1 LSGIVHLGYVHQVTF
16 LDAFEKAF
24 PIRLLDFPKAILKAD
39 LYPYVHCAV
48 ESMRGLRLCSEVELS
63 RYFNTLDSAW
73 GFKATVFRRGFQ
85 A

>member
-48 ESMRGLRLCSEVELS
+48 ESMRG
-63 RYFNTLDSAW
+63 FASAQKW
-73 GFKATVFRRGFQ
+73 NCPDISTP
-85 A
+85 